1 MRVERAVEEPTTQHR
16 PELLEMPLLESY
28 LPAEP
33 KTFGPPH
40 GCLSRVV
47 LSLHD
52 GRHIGQTRD
61 VC

>member
-1 MRVERAVEEPTTQHR
+1 
-16 PELLEMPLLESY
+16 MPLLESY